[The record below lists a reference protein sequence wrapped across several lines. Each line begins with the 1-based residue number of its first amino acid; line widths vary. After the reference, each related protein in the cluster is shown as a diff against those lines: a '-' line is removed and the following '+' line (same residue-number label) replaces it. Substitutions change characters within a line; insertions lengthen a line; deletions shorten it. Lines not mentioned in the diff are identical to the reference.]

1 MFTLDQEERRK
12 RQYQQKTSIL
22 SEKQNFPQKFP
33 THSAYVSCRK
43 TVTCG
48 HTQLQKRLGKA
59 RKKGVEIGHW
69 LG

>member
-12 RQYQQKTSIL
+12 RQYQQKNPFYQKSKIFHRSFQHIL
-22 SEKQNFPQKFP
+22 LMSHAEK
-33 THSAYVSCRK
+33 
-43 TVTCG
+43 VTCG